1 MKTNWIKI
9 IICFAALLCADCCYA
24 QSMRELAGKERSA
37 AIAELEGKNKA
48 IKSFTGLFH
57 QTRKTTL
64 LKESVESSGRISFKR
79 DDFILWEYEKPQ
91 SKVIKIRGGDVTVDG
106 THRGKPNRMTKGI
119 SNMVS
124 EMLQGGKVVDEKT
137 FDFAIY
143 DGGKSYCVKAKPIKR
158 EMQRMMAAVDITFN
172 KADGTVHKII
182 LTEKDGNCTIIEFD
196 KLKVDKQK

>member
-1 MKTNWIKI
+1 MKINLLKI
-9 IICFAALLCADCCYA
+9 IICFIALLGADYCCA
-24 QSMRELAGKERSA
+24 QSMRELAGNERSA
-37 AIAELEGKNKA
+37 AIAELESKNKS
-48 IKSFTGLFH
+48 IKSFTGSFH

-91 SKVIKIRGGDVTVDG
+91 AKVIKISGDDVTVDG
-106 THRGKPNRMTKGI
+106 ARRGKANRMTKGI

-124 EMLQGGKVVDEKT
+124 EMLQGGKVVDDKV
-137 FDFAIY
+137 FDFVIY
-143 DGGKSYCVKAKPIKR
+143 DNGKSYCVKAKPIRR

-172 KADGTVHKII
+172 KTDGTVHKII